1 MPNWTSIA
9 TTDLEQFVVASM
21 ISSLNEAALGD
32 TQDDRFTECAEQ
44 VVAEVRM
51 AVATSGKEL
60 DTDAT
65 KIPRSL
71 LGPACW
77 LIANYMAQGLGVP
90 LTDQQANEV
99 SVARDLIRDV
109 ASGDRAVEVPDS
121 TDSTPDAQTGGA
133 AELVT
138 SSTRC
143 YTRTSMAGL

>member
-1 MPNWTSIA
+1 MPNWTPIA

-21 ISSLNEAALGD
+21 ITSLNEAALGD
-32 TQDDRFTECAEQ
+32 TQEDRFTQCAAQ
-44 VVAEVRM
+44 VVSEVRM

-77 LIANYMAQGLGVP
+77 LIANYMAQGLGV
-90 LTDQQANEV
+90 LLLEQQINEV

-121 TDSTPDAQTGGA
+121 TDATPDAQTGGA